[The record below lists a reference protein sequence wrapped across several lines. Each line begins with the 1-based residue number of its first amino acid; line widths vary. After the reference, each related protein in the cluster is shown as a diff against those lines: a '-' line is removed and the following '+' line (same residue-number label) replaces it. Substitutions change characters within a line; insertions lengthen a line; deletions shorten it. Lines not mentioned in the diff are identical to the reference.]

1 MASWFRRR
9 VDSVVEAAGPAPDPD
24 SPDALAAT
32 LSDLIRTINRNAG
45 RLPVAAVVAARHV
58 TDVVDEILDCLADD
72 VTPDVQAVLTVRG
85 IVHDYLPTT
94 LNRFLALDPDSV
106 HQRSATGRTPAEQVT
121 DQLDDLWIA
130 ATDVLTATRARDA
143 SDLITQGNFLRTK
156 FTRSDLDL

>member
-9 VDSVVEAAGPAPDPD
+9 VDAVVESAAPEPDPD

-32 LSDLIRTINRNAG
+32 LVDLVRLINRNAG
-45 RLPVAAVVAARHV
+45 RLPVAAVVAGRHV
-58 TDVVDEILDCLADD
+58 TDVVEEILDCLADD
-72 VTPDVQAVLTVRG
+72 VTPDVHAVITVRG

-94 LNRFLALDPDSV
+94 LNRFLALDPAIV
-106 HQRSATGRTPAEQVT
+106 HERSRTGQTPAEQVT
-121 DQLDDLWIA
+121 DQLDDLWVA
-130 ATDVLTATRARDA
+130 ATDVLVATRARDA